1 MCSSVNPGNCKE
13 LTNALISIS
22 DPDSFSGPAQ
32 AALTEPPGSLSAVL
46 LKIIKFEV
54 TVIEIS
60 ACFSWVPDP

>member
-1 MCSSVNPGNCKE
+1 MCSSVNLGNCKE

-22 DPDSFSGPAQ
+22 DPDAFSVPAR

-46 LKIIKFEV
+46 LRIIKFEV
-54 TVIEIS
+54 TVMEVS